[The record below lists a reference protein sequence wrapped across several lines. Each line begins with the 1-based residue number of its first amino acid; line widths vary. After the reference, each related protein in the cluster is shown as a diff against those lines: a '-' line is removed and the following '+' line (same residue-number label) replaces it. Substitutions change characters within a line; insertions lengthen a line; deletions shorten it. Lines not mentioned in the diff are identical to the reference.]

1 MQPQSFGQDMT
12 VLCGAHQIT
21 CDLCDMRDRSKDTHQ
36 IGMLFIE
43 GISNRLEETQTYI
56 MNKKQATVG
65 GVMVILEKSG
75 TLLRRK
81 KSSFYIL
88 ISKTGVEHKA
98 CFTLGN

>member
-12 VLCGAHQIT
+12 VLHGAHQIT

-43 GISNRLEETQTYI
+43 GISNRLVEETQTYI

-65 GVMVILEKSG
+65 GVMVILEKSR
-75 TLLRRK
+75 TLLREK
-81 KSSFYIL
+81 KVKFL
-88 ISKTGVEHKA
+88 H
-98 CFTLGN
+98 FDQ